1 MTVLAFVGRGM
12 RWVALSAF
20 VVIAVSNPS
29 ASHADDEGVVK
40 RDVYDL
46 PTPVAIQGRTN
57 NIDQSISLNVGY
69 IPSDSFNRGFPVS
82 LGYSF
87 YFKPYLA
94 WEVVN
99 YTYNINRETQ
109 LKQDFKNLGVAVQ
122 NIGFGGVLDYP
133 KNIIVSGIVYTP
145 LYGKSLLFNKSLVHS
160 ETSFYLGAGSI
171 VFNQVGHIPTVVPG
185 IQGRYFVSP
194 KSAFRYYLRQYF
206 FKDEQLG
213 LTGITEIG
221 VGYEFQFDFFSK
233 RSSSDEEE

>member
-1 MTVLAFVGRGM
+1 MTVLVFVDRAS
-12 RWVALSAF
+12 RWIALSVA

-29 ASHADDEGVVK
+29 AVRADDEGVVK

-57 NIDQSISLNVGY
+57 NIDQSVAFNIGY

-82 LGYSF
+82 VGYSF

-122 NIGFGGVLDYP
+122 NIGFGGILDYP

-171 VFNQVGHIPTVVPG
+171 VFNQVGHIPTIVPG
-185 IQGRYFVSP
+185 IQGRYFVTP
-194 KSAFRYYLRQYF
+194 KSAFRFYLRQYF

-221 VGYEFQFDFFSK
+221 LGYELQFDLFSK